1 MGTLPKKRCV
11 HCRKLLSCKGM
22 SEHVRF
28 HCSRNPAKQQ
38 RSYSKKICPIGRKSV
53 HEKGLR
59 VHMLTVHTR
68 NQSKKRDVLHQRSA
82 PEIIPTPALKI
93 ATRTRDA
100 PRKHSVESIR
110 KARNVKATKRSSSE
124 DVTRNSRKKTVS
136 CYEKTKR
143 EVLEVLVTLTG
154 SLHGPLV

>member
-1 MGTLPKKRCV
+1 MGTLPKKRCA

-38 RSYSKKICPIGRKSV
+38 RSYSKKICPICRKSV

-59 VHMLTVHTR
+59 VYVLTVHNTR
-68 NQSKKRDVLHQRSA
+68 SQSKKRDVLHQRSA
-82 PEIIPTPALKI
+82 PEIIPTPALKT
-93 ATRTRDA
+93 ATRTSDA

-110 KARNVKATKRSSSE
+110 KHEASKLQRDQALKTLQEIRERKQFLATKKH
-124 DVTRNSRKKTVS
+124 N
-136 CYEKTKR
+136 KR
-143 EVLEVLVTLTG
+143 F
-154 SLHGPLV
+154 